1 MQKDIYDRI
10 ISFLLGASWG
20 IILFGAYLTF
30 KISISFGL
38 TFALFSTLLF
48 IVFGLFLLLML
59 DSFSINRLR
68 LDEAKK
74 QTALLEKIENK
85 MASKEKME

>member
-1 MQKDIYDRI
+1 
-10 ISFLLGASWG
+10 
-20 IILFGAYLTF
+20 
-30 KISISFGL
+30 
-38 TFALFSTLLF
+38 
-48 IVFGLFLLLML
+48 ML